1 MKEKKILMVC
11 LGNICRSPIAEGILA
26 EKCKHLPVFV
36 DSAGTSG
43 YHIGEAP
50 DQRAQYIAKV
60 NQINIGN
67 QKARKLTSKDF
78 ETFDLIYVMDESNYT
93 NSLKLVKS
101 TKDKMKI
108 DLILNASNPGSN
120 LNVPDPYFGGDEGF
134 ENVYNLLNNSCEKIK
149 IQLEKEF
156 NAQR

>member
-11 LGNICRSPIAEGILA
+11 LGNICRSPLAEGILT
-26 EKCKHLPVFV
+26 EKCRHLPVFV

-67 QKARKLTSKDF
+67 LKARKLTSKDF
-78 ETFDLIYVMDESNYT
+78 ETFGEIKLCSEGTRLTLN
-93 NSLKLVKS
+93 LVKW
-101 TKDKMKI
+101 
-108 DLILNASNPGSN
+108 
-120 LNVPDPYFGGDEGF
+120 
-134 ENVYNLLNNSCEKIK
+134 
-149 IQLEKEF
+149 
-156 NAQR
+156 

>member
-11 LGNICRSPIAEGILA
+11 LGNICRSPLAEGILA
-26 EKCKHLPVFV
+26 EKCKHLPVFI

-50 DQRAQYIAKV
+50 DQRAQDIAKE

-67 QKARKLTSKDF
+67 QKARKLTPKDF
-78 ETFDLIYVMDESNYT
+78 ETFDLIYVMDESNYM
-93 NSLKLVKS
+93 NSLKLVKN
-101 TKDKMKI
+101 TKDKIKI
-108 DLILNASNPGSN
+108 DFILNASNPGSN

-134 ENVYNLLNNSCEKIK
+134 ENVFNLLNNSCEKIK

>member
-1 MKEKKILMVC
+1 MCIRDR
-11 LGNICRSPIAEGILA
+11 CRSPLAEGILS

-50 DQRAQYIAKV
+50 DQRAQYIANV

-67 QKARKLTSKDF
+67 QKARKLTSKDI

-93 NSLKLVKS
+93 TSLKLVEN

-108 DLILNASNPGSN
+108 DFILNVSNPGKN
-120 LNVPDPYFGGDEGF
+120 LNVPDPYFGGDRGF
-134 ENVYNLLNNSCEKIK
+134 ENVYNLLNDSCEKIK
-149 IQLEKEF
+149 TQLQKEF